1 MIYSAMKEDPLKQHS
16 PYQPNNKL
24 TSELDFEFNF
34 CKSLY
39 EKLPNDK
46 RVIALLA
53 ELYTQNGFY
62 DAGLELD
69 RKLVAMDSN
78 DSIARCNLACSLVL
92 MSELNEAL
100 ECLKEAIRSGFKELK
115 WILEDPDLANLR
127 ETEAFFAYK
136 HELGIQ

>member
-1 MIYSAMKEDPLKQHS
+1 MKEDPLEEHS
-16 PYQPNNKL
+16 LYQPKNKL

-34 CKSLY
+34 YKSLY

-53 ELYTQNGFY
+53 ELYTRNGFY

-78 DSIARCNLACSLVL
+78 DSIARYNLACSLAL

-100 ECLKEAIRSGFKELK
+100 ECLKEAIRLGFKELK

-127 ETEAFFAYK
+127 ETEAFLAYK
-136 HELGIQ
+136 HKLGIQ